1 VNEAIF
7 SAISLLGPIVIL
19 VPQIRRIISKESIE
33 GIDLKGL
40 KMGIAATLGWLIY
53 GITNN
58 LGLIWIANL
67 TGLVL
72 LIWIAQLFTK
82 LSSDIQLKSFGYL
95 SLPYG
100 VVLLLLSNQSTIS
113 IGLVCSLI
121 SLIGP
126 LQQVVR
132 VFKDLNLRG
141 LSATTFVNAII
152 VHTSWIVYGLRI
164 NDPYIIFS
172 NFYAIS
178 IASLLLFRIVKSRW
192 PNFETTQN
200 LVSYVTDIDE
210 TKLWG
215 RLFHSIKVRR

>member
-1 VNEAIF
+1 MNEAIF
-7 SAISLLGPIVIL
+7 SAISLLAPIVIL

>member
-1 VNEAIF
+1 MNEAIF

-113 IGLVCSLI
+113 IGLVCSRI

>member
-1 VNEAIF
+1 MNEAIF

-82 LSSDIQLKSFGYL
+82 LSSDIQLKSFGYI

>member
-1 VNEAIF
+1 
-7 SAISLLGPIVIL
+7 
-19 VPQIRRIISKESIE
+19 
-33 GIDLKGL
+33 
-40 KMGIAATLGWLIY
+40 MGIAATLGWLIY

-152 VHTSWIVYGLRI
+152 FHTSWIVYGLRI
-164 NDPYIIFS
+164 NDPYIIFP

>member
-1 VNEAIF
+1 
-7 SAISLLGPIVIL
+7 
-19 VPQIRRIISKESIE
+19 
-33 GIDLKGL
+33 
-40 KMGIAATLGWLIY
+40 MGIAATLGWLIY

-82 LSSDIQLKSFGYL
+82 LSSDVQLKSFTYL
-95 SLPYG
+95 PLPYG
-100 VVLLLLSNQSTIS
+100 IVLLLLTNQSTIS

-164 NDPYIIFS
+164 NDPYIIFP

>member
-1 VNEAIF
+1 
-7 SAISLLGPIVIL
+7 
-19 VPQIRRIISKESIE
+19 
-33 GIDLKGL
+33 
-40 KMGIAATLGWLIY
+40 
-53 GITNN
+53 
-58 LGLIWIANL
+58 
-67 TGLVL
+67 
-72 LIWIAQLFTK
+72 
-82 LSSDIQLKSFGYL
+82 
-95 SLPYG
+95 LPYG

-152 VHTSWIVYGLRI
+152 VHTSWIVYGFRI
-164 NDPYIIFS
+164 NDPYIIFP

>member
-1 VNEAIF
+1 MFAVIF
-7 SAISLLGPIVIL
+7 STISIIGPVVIL
-19 VPQIRRIISKESIE
+19 APQIRRIISKESTE

-82 LSSDIQLKSFGYL
+82 LSSDVQLKSFTYL
-95 SLPYG
+95 PLPYG
-100 VVLLLLSNQSTIS
+100 IVLLLLTNQSTIS

-164 NDPYIIFS
+164 NDPYIIFP

>member
-1 VNEAIF
+1 MNEAIF

-164 NDPYIIFS
+164 NDPYIIFP

>member
-1 VNEAIF
+1 MNEAIF

>member
-164 NDPYIIFS
+164 NDPYIIFP

>member
-1 VNEAIF
+1 MNEAIF

-82 LSSDIQLKSFGYL
+82 LSSDIQLKSFGYI

-164 NDPYIIFS
+164 NDPYIIYP
-172 NFYAIS
+172 NFYGIT

-192 PNFETTQN
+192 PNVKTA
-200 LVSYVTDIDE
+200 L
-210 TKLWG
+210 
-215 RLFHSIKVRR
+215 SIAR